1 MLNPNF
7 VEGMKDDM
15 YYCRPTW
22 NKCDSIFKNVN

>member
-7 VEGMKDDM
+7 VEGIMKDDM
-15 YYCRPTW
+15 YYCTW